1 MIYRSLIDSAY
12 SFRSK
17 KTDTPFVMVRKL
29 KIQRRKSKLIS
40 SGNQSIGV
48 WRKAREKEEEYR
60 HVDAASIFKT
70 YLMLPQ
76 REMFDQA
83 MRKKNYTCLNAK

>member
-1 MIYRSLIDSAY
+1 
-12 SFRSK
+12 
-17 KTDTPFVMVRKL
+17 MVRKL